1 MRRGCRRV
9 DASQH
14 TQYPAIQTEPWVTS
28 GAWGGKRCQEDDVGE
43 GGEQDRAAPRL
54 QAGHH
59 YRQMWAAC
67 PRVEKWV
74 RGRGSLG
81 NSAPERAG
89 VNFGGTRKP
98 GEGGVRGRHFAP
110 VKRWRAGLRHQHR
123 QPRQGYHQQRRHQR
137 RHLPRDGQ
145 RHQLRR
151 KCRCRGRHRHRASK
165 HRSICRRLGDFLRRR
180 VRLTGVSISSNAV
193 PCRGRKTGFPT
204 SAIGMTTVVGIVFLA
219 IGDRM
224 PGGYYRDKVGSL
236 GGASRPQLTRK
247 TGLSG
252 H

>member
-43 GGEQDRAAPRL
+43 GGEQDRAAPRH

-67 PRVEKWV
+67 PHVEKWV
-74 RGRGSLG
+74 RGHGSLG
-81 NSAPERAG
+81 KGAPEKAG
-89 VNFGGTRKP
+89 VNSGGAKKP

-110 VKRWRAGLRHQHR
+110 VKRWRAGLEHQHHW
-123 QPRQGYHQQRRHQR
+123 QRQGHHQQRRHQR
-137 RHLPRDGQ
+137 RHLSRDGQ

-151 KCRCRGRHRHRASK
+151 KCRCRGRHQHRAS
-165 HRSICRRLGDFLRRR
+165 RVRRLDRLLDFLHRL
-180 VRLTGVSISSNAV
+180 VRLAGVSISSNPA
-193 PCRGRKTGFPT
+193 PCQGRKTGFPI
-204 SAIGMTTVVGIVFLA
+204 SAIGMTMVVSTAVLLVGSRIY
-219 IGDRM
+219 
-224 PGGYYRDKVGSL
+224 GGYYRDKVGSL
-236 GGASRPQLTRK
+236 GGASRPQLTR
-247 TGLSG
+247 
-252 H
+252 